1 MKSAN
6 NLAMERSSKLVHE
19 ADNAAIK
26 SILFAVHDDDNLDN
40 RLQAALSLARAC
52 SAHLQLLHV
61 VPIQAYTVVDTYG
74 GTFASGEIV
83 KALEEEAAK
92 LGIRIEGQLSKEDVS
107 WNYDSTT
114 SSAIPE
120 LIQAAAFADLK
131 VIGRYPSW
139 HDFGRTGPSLVGE
152 LLCSMR
158 TPLCVPGDKAK
169 TLDPFGKAVIAW
181 KGSAES
187 AAAVRSAIGL
197 LRMASEV
204 RVVRYVEDGE
214 DLGFPDV
221 RLLQYLS
228 RFAPFLLLQHHRIL
242 RRKPA
247 HRPRHIQLTA
257 DLLSPMPFHLYQH
270 SPLSTPFTQ
279 GLQQRSQQ
287 YFLNLRL
294 VGIRHFLQQG
304 LRLFAT

>member
-1 MKSAN
+1 MKNAN
-6 NLAMERSSKLVHE
+6 NLVMERPSKLVHQ
-19 ADNAAIK
+19 ADTAAIK
-26 SILFAVHDDDNLDN
+26 SILFAIHDDSNLDN
-40 RLQAALSLARAC
+40 WLQATLSLARAC

-83 KALEEEAAK
+83 EALEEEAAK
-92 LGIRIEGQLSKEDVS
+92 LRIRLEAQLSKEDVS
-107 WNYDSTT
+107 WSYESTT

-120 LIQAAAFADLK
+120 LIQAAAFADLMM
-131 VIGRYPSW
+131 IGRYPSW

-152 LLCSMR
+152 LLCSVR
-158 TPLCVPGDKAK
+158 TPLCVPGDKAR

-181 KGSAES
+181 NGSVES

-204 RVVRYVEDGE
+204 RIVRYVEDGE

-228 RFAPFLLLQHHRIL
+228 RHGVHAEIETHFPVHGIGEDIVDFAARAGAQYIVMGAYSHSRAGEFLFGGVTRELLRGCPISL
-242 RRKPA
+242 VMA
-247 HRPRHIQLTA
+247 H
-257 DLLSPMPFHLYQH
+257 
-270 SPLSTPFTQ
+270 
-279 GLQQRSQQ
+279 
-287 YFLNLRL
+287 
-294 VGIRHFLQQG
+294 
-304 LRLFAT
+304 